1 MAGFYSADVDQP
13 AQTFRMLAANFFLTR
28 DHLYMLVMDLGA
40 LQLLAIAGAADA
52 LLLQAWFDP
61 SFDPLRTAKEFM
73 EVVLRGLRRPAGG
86 G

>member
-1 MAGFYSADVDQP
+1 
-13 AQTFRMLAANFFLTR
+13 
-28 DHLYMLVMDLGA
+28 MLVMDLGA